1 MGILEALFYL
11 HLQIFFFLRRVDMS
25 TKVHVGGL
33 SYFCTDHTLRQ
44 AFIPFGTVVHAQV
57 LRDECGHSLGLGVVH
72 MASSEEVER
81 VFNEHQR
88 FEVSGSRVD
97 LWEPAEPE
105 SPSHRVLAFTVR
117 ETPATQMDQD
127 PGPEENQK
135 ALNPLRSVASASSG
149 LGAFFLEGQTLPR
162 PNRR

>member
-1 MGILEALFYL
+1 
-11 HLQIFFFLRRVDMS
+11 MS

-72 MASSEEVER
+72 MARSEDVER

-97 LWEPAEPE
+97 LWEPAEPDG
-105 SPSHRVLAFTVR
+105 SPAERVMAFTVR
-117 ETPATQMDQD
+117 ETPAAQTVQD
-127 PGPEENQK
+127 PETEQNQN
-135 ALNPLRSVASASSG
+135 ALNPLPTRRLGLIRNRGRSSQKVKH
-149 LGAFFLEGQTLPR
+149 
-162 PNRR
+162 

>member
-1 MGILEALFYL
+1 
-11 HLQIFFFLRRVDMS
+11 MS

-72 MASSEEVER
+72 MACAEEVER

-105 SPSHRVLAFTVR
+105 SPSHRVLAFTMR
-117 ETPATQMDQD
+117 ETPATQTGQD

-135 ALNPLRSVASASSG
+135 ARNPLPVRSFG
-149 LGAFFLEGQTLPR
+149 LIRTRGVLPR
-162 PNRR
+162 RSNTTAPQPSLSMQGKMRSRGGTFPT